1 LQEEVAPA
9 AQAERTQIIYGT
21 PPPGEFEIDLKNA
34 LIAVAPLVQT
44 QSPNTKPAKG
54 EFDADI
60 KTDQL
65 EVDIKGSTKDWGVHF
80 LGQALARC
88 SSAMHEV
95 ARGKSKPPKT
105 N

>member
-1 LQEEVAPA
+1 M
-9 AQAERTQIIYGT
+9 YGT

-34 LIAVAPLVQT
+34 LIAVAPLAQT

-65 EVDIKGSTKDWGVHF
+65 EVDIKGSTRD
-80 LGQALARC
+80 LGGPHLA
-88 SSAMHEV
+88 AGTGKVLLGH
-95 ARGKSKPPKT
+95 ARGRKKRKSKLPKT